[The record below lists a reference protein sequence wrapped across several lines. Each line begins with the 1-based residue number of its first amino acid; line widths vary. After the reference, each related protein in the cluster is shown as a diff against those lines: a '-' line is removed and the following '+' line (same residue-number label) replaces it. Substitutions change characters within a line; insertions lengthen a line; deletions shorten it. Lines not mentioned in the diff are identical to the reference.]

1 MIEAVPISIEE
12 NMSNGLPGIKKVL
25 VANRGEIALRVMR
38 GCREL
43 GLETVA
49 VYSDIDSRA
58 PHVRYADEAY
68 HIGGAVSSESY
79 LVAEKILEVA
89 KLSGADAIHPGYGFL
104 SENATFAQQV
114 QDAGLIWVGPN
125 PYAITIMGSK
135 TASRQKMEQAGV
147 PTVPGVSTAIP
158 TPKEALSIAEEIGY
172 PIMLKA
178 AAGGGG
184 KGMREVSSPD
194 ELEEAFKRAYS
205 EAVNAFGNGD
215 IYMEKRVVKPRHVE
229 VQIMADTHGNVIH
242 LFERDCSIQ
251 RRHQKVV
258 EEAPCPVI
266 RPEVRQAMTEV
277 ACQAARA
284 VDYVG
289 AGTVEFLLGDD
300 QSFYFLEMNTRLQVE
315 HPITEMITGVDLVH
329 EQLRVA
335 AGLPLS
341 VKQSDLQIHGHALEC
356 RVYAEDAA
364 NNWAPSPGKIVQY
377 SEPSGAW
384 VRVDS
389 GVLEGDDVSVYYD
402 PMIAKLIVWGR
413 DRDAA
418 IGRLR
423 RALSEY
429 RVQGIQTTIPFFQSL
444 LDDAEFLSGK
454 YDTGFLTPEKMDAL
468 SPAPNFNSV
477 AELAAL
483 IVQFES
489 DLSVKPA
496 VNNKSTSKWKWSY
509 R

>member
-1 MIEAVPISIEE
+1 MTHP
-12 NMSNGLPGIKKVL
+12 LPGVGKVL

-38 GCREL
+38 ACREL
-43 GLETVA
+43 GIQTVA

-68 HIGGAVSSESY
+68 HIGGAVSAESY
-79 LVAEKILEVA
+79 LVAEKILKVA
-89 KLSGADAIHPGYGFL
+89 KESGADAIHPGYGFL
-104 SENATFAQQV
+104 SENAVFAQQV

-125 PYAITIMGSK
+125 PYAITVMGSK
-135 TASRQKMEQAGV
+135 TKSRQKMEQAGV

-158 TPKEALSIAEEIGY
+158 TPEEALVIAEEIGY

-184 KGMREVSSPD
+184 KGMREVTCAADLP
-194 ELEEAFKRAYS
+194 EAFRRAHS

-229 VQIMADTHGNVIH
+229 VQVMADTHGNVIH
-242 LFERDCSIQ
+242 VFERDCSIQ

-266 RPEVRQAMTEV
+266 RPEVRDAMTQV
-277 ACQAARA
+277 AVQAARA

-315 HPITEMITGVDLVH
+315 HPISEMITGLDLVH

-341 VKQSDLQIHGHALEC
+341 VTQDDVQIHGHAIEC
-356 RVYAEDAA
+356 RVYAEDAS
-364 NNWAPSPGKIVQY
+364 NNWAPSPGKVVQY

-389 GVLEGDDVSVYYD
+389 GVLEGDEVSVYYD

-413 DRDAA
+413 NRDAA
-418 IGRLR
+418 IGRLG

-429 RVQGIQTTIPFFQSL
+429 RVQGIQTTIPFFQAL
-444 LDDAEFLSGK
+444 LKDESFLK
-454 YDTGFLTPEKMDAL
+454 ADYDTGFLSPEKMEELVA
-468 SPAPNFNSV
+468 SPLNENV
-477 AELAAL
+477 AVIAAL
-483 IVQFES
+483 IAQFES
-489 DLSVKPA
+489 DLQVKPTSNTTS
-496 VNNKSTSKWKWSY
+496 VSKWKWSY

>member
-1 MIEAVPISIEE
+1 
-12 NMSNGLPGIKKVL
+12 MSPTLPGITKVL

-38 GCREL
+38 ACREL
-43 GLETVA
+43 GLGTVA
-49 VYSDIDSRA
+49 VYSDIDARA

-68 HIGGAVSSESY
+68 HIGGAVSAESY
-79 LVAEKILEVA
+79 LVAEKILAVA
-89 KLSGADAIHPGYGFL
+89 KQSGADAIHPGYGFL

-135 TASRQKMEQAGV
+135 TESRQKMESAGV

-158 TPKEALSIAEEIGY
+158 TAEEALEIAETIGY
-172 PIMLKA
+172 PVMLKA

-184 KGMREVSSPD
+184 KGMREVTCAE
-194 ELEEAFKRAYS
+194 ELPEAFHRAHS

-229 VQIMADTHGNVIH
+229 VQVMADAHGNVVH
-242 LFERDCSIQ
+242 VFERDCSIQ

-266 RPEVRQAMTEV
+266 RPEVRDAMTKV
-277 ACQAARA
+277 AVQAAHA
-284 VDYVG
+284 VNYVG

-315 HPITEMITGVDLVH
+315 HPITEMITGFDLVH

-341 VKQSDLQIHGHALEC
+341 VQQSDLQIHGHALEC
-356 RVYAEDAA
+356 RVYAEDAT
-364 NNWAPSPGKIVQY
+364 NNWAPSPGKIAQY

-389 GVLEGDDVSVYYD
+389 GVLEGDEVSVYYD

-413 DRDAA
+413 DREAA

-429 RVQGIQTTIPFFQSL
+429 RVQGIQTTIPFFQAL
-444 LDDAEFLSGK
+444 LDDPEFLSSE
-454 YDTGFLTPEKMDAL
+454 YDTGFLTPAKMEAL
-468 SPAPNFNSV
+468 APQPNHLAV

-483 IVQFES
+483 IAQFET
-489 DLSVKPA
+489 DLNTKPPSQPQA
-496 VNNKSTSKWKWSY
+496 TSKWKWSY

>member
-1 MIEAVPISIEE
+1 
-12 NMSNGLPGIKKVL
+12 MSPTLPGITKVL

-38 GCREL
+38 ACREL
-43 GLETVA
+43 GLGTVA
-49 VYSDIDSRA
+49 VYSDIDARA

-68 HIGGAVSSESY
+68 HLGGAVSAESY
-79 LVAEKILEVA
+79 LVAEKILAVA
-89 KLSGADAIHPGYGFL
+89 KQSGADAIHPGYGFL

-135 TASRQKMEQAGV
+135 TESRQKMESAGV

-158 TPKEALSIAEEIGY
+158 TAGEALKIAETIGY
-172 PIMLKA
+172 PVMLKA

-184 KGMREVSSPD
+184 KGMREVTCAE
-194 ELEEAFKRAYS
+194 ELPEAFHRAHS

-229 VQIMADTHGNVIH
+229 VQVMADAHGNVVH
-242 LFERDCSIQ
+242 VFERDCSIQ

-266 RPEVRQAMTEV
+266 RPEVRDAMTKV
-277 ACQAARA
+277 AVQAAHA
-284 VDYVG
+284 VNYVG

-315 HPITEMITGVDLVH
+315 HPITEMITGFDLVH

-341 VKQSDLQIHGHALEC
+341 VQQSDLQIHGHALEC
-356 RVYAEDAA
+356 RVYAEDAT
-364 NNWAPSPGKIVQY
+364 NNWAPSPGKIAQY

-389 GVLEGDDVSVYYD
+389 GVLEGDEVSVYYD

-413 DRDAA
+413 DREAA

-429 RVQGIQTTIPFFQSL
+429 RVQGIQTTIPFFQAL
-444 LDDAEFLSGK
+444 LDDLEFLSGE
-454 YDTGFLTPEKMDAL
+454 YDTGFLTPAKMEAL
-468 SPAPNFNSV
+468 APNTNHLAV

-483 IVQFES
+483 IAQFET
-489 DLSVKPA
+489 DLNTKPPSQPQA
-496 VNNKSTSKWKWSY
+496 TSKWKWSY

>member
-1 MIEAVPISIEE
+1 MTK
-12 NMSNGLPGIKKVL
+12 GLPGIQKVL
-25 VANRGEIALRVMR
+25 IANRGEIALRVMR
-38 GCREL
+38 ACREL
-43 GLETVA
+43 SIQTVA
-49 VYSDIDSRA
+49 VYSDIDARA

-79 LVAEKILEVA
+79 LIPEKILAVA
-89 KLSGADAIHPGYGFL
+89 KQSGADAIHPGYGFL
-104 SENATFAQQV
+104 SENASFAQKV

-125 PYAITIMGSK
+125 PDAITIMGSK
-135 TASRQKMEQAGV
+135 TASRQKMEKAGV
-147 PTVPGVSTAIP
+147 PTVPGVSQAIP
-158 TPKEALSIAEEIGY
+158 TAEEALVIAEEIGY

-184 KGMREVSSPD
+184 KGMREVTVAE
-194 ELEEAFKRAYS
+194 ELPEAFKRAHS

-215 IYMEKRVVKPRHVE
+215 IYMEKRVVRPRHVE
-229 VQIMADTHGNVIH
+229 VQVMADTHGNVIH

-266 RPEVRQAMTEV
+266 LPEVREAMTQV
-277 ACQAARA
+277 AVQAARA

-341 VKQSDLQIHGHALEC
+341 VTQSDVQIHGHALEC
-356 RVYAEDAA
+356 RVYAEDAS

-389 GVLEGDDVSVYYD
+389 GVLEGDEVSVYYD

-413 DRDAA
+413 DREAA
-418 IGRLR
+418 VGRLR

-429 RVQGIQTTIPFFQSL
+429 RVQGIQTTIPFFQAL
-444 LDDAEFLSGK
+444 LDDAEFLSGQ
-454 YDTGFLTPEKMDAL
+454 YDTGFLSVEKMNAL
-468 SPAPNFNSV
+468 SRKPVNPSI

-483 IVQFES
+483 IAQFEL
-489 DLSVKPA
+489 DLKGKPA
-496 VNNKSTSKWKWSY
+496 QQTQSTSKWKWSY

>member
-1 MIEAVPISIEE
+1 
-12 NMSNGLPGIKKVL
+12 MSPTLPGITKVL

-38 GCREL
+38 ACREL
-43 GLETVA
+43 GLGTVA
-49 VYSDIDSRA
+49 VYSDIDARA

-68 HIGGAVSSESY
+68 HIGGAVSAESY
-79 LVAEKILEVA
+79 LVAEKILAVA
-89 KLSGADAIHPGYGFL
+89 KQSGADAIHPGYGFL
-104 SENATFAQQV
+104 SENAIFAQQV

-135 TASRQKMEQAGV
+135 TESRQKMESAGV

-158 TPKEALSIAEEIGY
+158 TTEEALKIAETIGY

-184 KGMREVSSPD
+184 KGMREVTCAE
-194 ELEEAFKRAYS
+194 ELPEAFHRAHS
-205 EAVNAFGNGD
+205 EAVNAFGNGN

-229 VQIMADTHGNVIH
+229 VQVMADAHGNVVH
-242 LFERDCSIQ
+242 VFERDCSIQ

-266 RPEVRQAMTEV
+266 RPEVRDAMTKV
-277 ACQAARA
+277 AVQAAHA
-284 VDYVG
+284 VNYVG

-315 HPITEMITGVDLVH
+315 HPITEMITGLDLVH

-341 VKQSDLQIHGHALEC
+341 VQQSDLQIHGHALEC
-356 RVYAEDAA
+356 RVYAEDAT

-389 GVLEGDDVSVYYD
+389 GVLEGDEVSVYYD

-413 DRDAA
+413 DRAAA

-429 RVQGIQTTIPFFQSL
+429 RVQGIQTTIPFFQAL
-444 LDDAEFLSGK
+444 LDDPDFLSGE
-454 YDTGFLTPEKMDAL
+454 YDTGFLTPAKMEAL
-468 SPAPNFNSV
+468 APQPNHLAV

-483 IVQFES
+483 IAQFET
-489 DLSVKPA
+489 DLNTKPPSQPQA
-496 VNNKSTSKWKWSY
+496 TSKWKWSY

>member
-1 MIEAVPISIEE
+1 
-12 NMSNGLPGIKKVL
+12 
-25 VANRGEIALRVMR
+25 
-38 GCREL
+38 
-43 GLETVA
+43 
-49 VYSDIDSRA
+49 
-58 PHVRYADEAY
+58 
-68 HIGGAVSSESY
+68 
-79 LVAEKILEVA
+79 
-89 KLSGADAIHPGYGFL
+89 
-104 SENATFAQQV
+104 
-114 QDAGLIWVGPN
+114 
-125 PYAITIMGSK
+125 
-135 TASRQKMEQAGV
+135 
-147 PTVPGVSTAIP
+147 
-158 TPKEALSIAEEIGY
+158 
-172 PIMLKA
+172 
-178 AAGGGG
+178 
-184 KGMREVSSPD
+184 
-194 ELEEAFKRAYS
+194 
-205 EAVNAFGNGD
+205 
-215 IYMEKRVVKPRHVE
+215 MEKRVVRPRHVE
-229 VQIMADTHGNVIH
+229 VQVMADTHGNVIH

-266 RPEVRQAMTEV
+266 LPEVRAAMTQV
-277 ACQAARA
+277 AVQAARA

-341 VKQSDLQIHGHALEC
+341 VTQSDVQIHGHALEC
-356 RVYAEDAA
+356 RVYAEDAG

-389 GVLEGDDVSVYYD
+389 GVLEGDEVSVYYD

-413 DRDAA
+413 DREAA
-418 IGRLR
+418 VGRLR

-429 RVQGIQTTIPFFQSL
+429 RVQGIQTTIPFFQAL
-444 LDDAEFLSGK
+444 LDDAEFLSGQ
-454 YDTGFLTPEKMDAL
+454 YDTGFLSVEKMNAL
-468 SPAPNFNSV
+468 SRKPVNPSI

-483 IVQFES
+483 IAQFEL
-489 DLSVKPA
+489 DLKGKPA
-496 VNNKSTSKWKWSY
+496 QQTQSTSKWKWSY

>member
-1 MIEAVPISIEE
+1 
-12 NMSNGLPGIKKVL
+12 MSPTLPGITKVL

-38 GCREL
+38 ACREL
-43 GLETVA
+43 GLGTVA
-49 VYSDIDSRA
+49 VYSDIDARA

-68 HIGGAVSSESY
+68 HIGGAVSAESY
-79 LVAEKILEVA
+79 LVAEKILAVA
-89 KLSGADAIHPGYGFL
+89 KQSGADAIHPGYGFL

-135 TASRQKMEQAGV
+135 TESRQKMESAGV

-158 TPKEALSIAEEIGY
+158 TAEEALEIAETIGY
-172 PIMLKA
+172 PVMLKA

-184 KGMREVSSPD
+184 KGMREVTCAD
-194 ELEEAFKRAYS
+194 ELPEAFHRAHS

-229 VQIMADTHGNVIH
+229 VQVMADAHGNVVH
-242 LFERDCSIQ
+242 VFERDCSIQ

-266 RPEVRQAMTEV
+266 RPEVRDAMTKV
-277 ACQAARA
+277 AVQAAHA
-284 VDYVG
+284 VNYVG

-315 HPITEMITGVDLVH
+315 HPITEMITGFDLVH

-341 VKQSDLQIHGHALEC
+341 VQQSDLQIHGHALEC
-356 RVYAEDAA
+356 RVYAEDAT
-364 NNWAPSPGKIVQY
+364 NNWAPSPGKIAQY

-389 GVLEGDDVSVYYD
+389 GVLEGDEVSVYYD

-413 DRDAA
+413 DREAA

-429 RVQGIQTTIPFFQSL
+429 RVQGIQTTIPFFQAL
-444 LDDAEFLSGK
+444 LDDPEFLSGE
-454 YDTGFLTPEKMDAL
+454 YDTGFLTPAKMEAL
-468 SPAPNFNSV
+468 APKPSHLAV

-483 IVQFES
+483 IAQFET
-489 DLSVKPA
+489 DLNTKPPSQPQA
-496 VNNKSTSKWKWSY
+496 TSKWKWSY